1 MFVRVAMVIGM
12 LINASVPHV
21 TQFVVRT
28 CCVHAGA
35 AACLSE
41 CVAAA
46 AARRQWT
53 TSAGVSRHSH
63 ISCPAL
69 APGPDE
75 PTLTDAW
82 PETRRGRGQD
92 ASWAAVPDFAL
103 RPTGICRLNGLRGTS
118 SGRFRRCHG

>member
-46 AARRQWT
+46 AAGRRQRT
-53 TSAGVSRHSH
+53 TSAGVSRH
-63 ISCPAL
+63 
-69 APGPDE
+69 
-75 PTLTDAW
+75 
-82 PETRRGRGQD
+82 R
-92 ASWAAVPDFAL
+92 AVIFL
-103 RPTGICRLNGLRGTS
+103 VLQWLRGLTS
-118 SGRFRRCHG
+118 QR